1 MVVIYSAAAGM
12 PLCTTLILSEVVIV
26 ATRKKA
32 INFEQNLEELEA
44 LVEAL
49 ESGGL
54 SLEDSLKAFEKGVG
68 ITKDCQQALREAE
81 QKVNL
86 LTRGEEGEPTL
97 ADFPDSDDN

>member
-1 MVVIYSAAAGM
+1 M
-12 PLCTTLILSEVVIV
+12 

-32 INFEQNLEELEA
+32 VNFEKRLDELEA

-54 SLEDSLKAFEKGVG
+54 TLEESLKAFEKGVG
-68 ITKDCQQALREAE
+68 ITRECQEALKDAE

-86 LTRGEEGEPTL
+86 LTRSADGETITT
-97 ADFPDSDDN
+97 AFSDEDQAE